1 MLLNGKEEEEE
12 KEDGNS
18 HRFEHDSHNLISNIF
33 ENDIAGVFG
42 AVIIWL

>member
-1 MLLNGKEEEEE
+1 MLLNEEEEVE